1 MTTACNKEE
10 LSENHYKRDL
20 SSGRIRIPN
29 YQRDYAWKDKNFR
42 DLWEDLEEAIEYNK
56 KGQGHFIGTMVVAK
70 NEDNKK
76 LYDIIDGQQR
86 TTTIF
91 MLLHVLAN
99 EQNEK
104 DKQET
109 RKYLYQKGELKLE
122 VAPQNQSFF
131 KALLEAAEKG
141 NISHCEKD
149 ADTEGKQNLF
159 EVLKAILDK
168 VSKLNKEE
176 ANERLEALLE
186 MVLMRL
192 EEPDPGRAI
201 RTFQSVNDRG
211 VPLLLLDKLK
221 SLFIYYSNTF
231 CDGKRGLDQFIND
244 HFGEIFKIFAKIKK
258 SNHISSVG
266 GFDEGDIFRYHAG
279 SQKFDGIEFLGHYET
294 STENTYEKLKDEL
307 KEIKKSKL
315 KSFIQSYVSDL
326 KNFYQ
331 AFLDLLSEI
340 DTNPTTLK
348 AMLINTINPLFF
360 NSLIRLKINNELD
373 DEAMKLFAK
382 TDIVFFKAGK
392 KMRTTA
398 YNLIEEYLEK
408 GKEGLKSKMI
418 AQCRNHIES
427 ASWNLVNNASNSSCF
442 HYIFFEKNCHEMG
455 LVDLKK
461 LIPGKQFSQQKEHII
476 PINLLEQRSNNKIR
490 DLGFENK
497 EDLRAYI
504 DTYGNLIS
512 LEKSLNLKASDKDL
526 YGKDE
531 IYKNSAI
538 AFNRR
543 FNVKGFNK
551 KALIKR
557 NDEMQEWLINTFFKD
572 FAAH

>member
-1 MTTACNKEE
+1 M
-10 LSENHYKRDL
+10 
-20 SSGRIRIPN
+20 PN

-42 DLWEDLEEAIEYNK
+42 DLWEDLEEAIGYNK

-91 MLLHVLAN
+91 MLLHVLASK
-99 EQNEK
+99 QNEK
-104 DKQET
+104 DKQEI

-131 KALLEAAEKG
+131 KTLLEAAKEG
-141 NISHCEKD
+141 NISHYEKD

-168 VSKLNKEE
+168 VSKLSEE
-176 ANERLEALLE
+176 GVNERLETLLE

-192 EEPDPGRAI
+192 EEPNPGRAI

-211 VPLLLLDKLK
+211 VSLLLLDKLK
-221 SLFIYYSNTF
+221 SLLIYYSNTF

-258 SNHISSVG
+258 SDHISSVG
-266 GFDEGDIFRYHAG
+266 GSNFDEGDIFRYHAG
-279 SQKFDGIEFLGHYET
+279 SQKFDEIPFLGHYET
-294 STENTYEKLKDEL
+294 STDNTYEKLKDEL

-348 AMLINTINPLFF
+348 VMLINRINPLFF

-373 DEAMKLFAK
+373 DETLKLFAK
-382 TDIVFFKAGK
+382 TDIVFFKATRFLASK
-392 KMRTTA
+392 A
-398 YNLIEEYLEK
+398 YNLINAYLEK
-408 GKEGLKSKMI
+408 GKEELKSEMI
-418 AQCRNHIES
+418 AQCRNNDIES
-427 ASWNLVNNASNSSCF
+427 TSWKLVKNAPNPSCF
-442 HYIFFEKNCHEMG
+442 HYIFFEKNCQEMG
-455 LVDLKK
+455 LADLKK
-461 LIPGKQFSQQKEHII
+461 LIPGKQFSQEKEHII
-476 PINLLEQRSNNKIR
+476 PINLLELDNEIEIQK
-490 DLGFENK
+490 LGFEDK
-497 EDLRAYI
+497 KDLENYI

-512 LEKSLNLKASDKDL
+512 LESSLNRKASDKDL

-531 IYKNSAI
+531 IYKSSEI
-538 AFNRR
+538 PFNRR
-543 FNVKGFNK
+543 FNVKDFNK
-551 KALIKR
+551 KVLIKR
-557 NDEMQEWLINTFFKD
+557 NDEMREWLINTFFKD

>member
-1 MTTACNKEE
+1 
-10 LSENHYKRDL
+10 
-20 SSGRIRIPN
+20 
-29 YQRDYAWKDKNFR
+29 
-42 DLWEDLEEAIEYNK
+42 
-56 KGQGHFIGTMVVAK
+56 
-70 NEDNKK
+70 
-76 LYDIIDGQQR
+76 
-86 TTTIF
+86 

-99 EQNEK
+99 KQNEK

-109 RKYLYQKGELKLE
+109 RKYLYQKGELRLE

-131 KALLEAAEKG
+131 KTLLEAAEKG

-168 VSKLNKEE
+168 VSKLSEEE

-221 SLFIYYSNTF
+221 SLLIYYSNTF

-279 SQKFDGIEFLGHYET
+279 SQRFDGIEFLGHYEA
-294 STENTYEKLKDEL
+294 STDKTYEKLKDEL
-307 KEIKKSKL
+307 KKIKKSKL
-315 KSFIQSYVSDL
+315 ENFIQSYVSDL

-348 AMLINTINPLFF
+348 VMLINKINPRFF

-373 DEAMKLFAK
+373 DETLRLFAK
-382 TDIVFFKAGK
+382 TDIVLFKAGRDMK
-392 KMRTTA
+392 SAA
-398 YNLIEEYLEK
+398 YNLINAYLKK
-408 GKEGLKSKMI
+408 GKEGLKSEMI
-418 AQCRNHIES
+418 AQCRNNIEQ
-427 ASWNLVNNASNSSCF
+427 ASLKLVKNASNSSCF
-442 HYIFFEKNCHEMG
+442 HYIFFEKNCQEMG
-455 LVDLKK
+455 LADLKK
-461 LIPGKQFSQQKEHII
+461 LIPRKQFSQEKEHII
-476 PINLLEQRSNNKIR
+476 PINLLELDNEIEIQK
-490 DLGFENK
+490 LGFEDEK
-497 EDLRAYI
+497 DLEAYI

-512 LEKSLNLKASDKDL
+512 LESPLNSKAKDKDL
-526 YGKDE
+526 YEKDE
-531 IYKNSAI
+531 IYKSSEI
-538 AFNRR
+538 PFNRR

-551 KALIKR
+551 KVLIER
-557 NDEMQEWLINTFFKD
+557 NNAMREWLINTFFKD
-572 FAAH
+572 FATH

>member
-1 MTTACNKEE
+1 MKTTIKEIFQE
-10 LSENHYKRDL
+10 EGYS
-20 SSGRIRIPN
+20 IPN

-70 NEDNKK
+70 NEYNKK

-104 DKQET
+104 DKRET

-131 KALLEAAEKG
+131 KTLLETAEKG

-168 VSKLNKEE
+168 VSKLSEE
-176 ANERLEALLE
+176 GVNERLETLLE

-211 VPLLLLDKLK
+211 VSLLLLDKLK
-221 SLFIYYSNTF
+221 SLLIYYSNTF

-279 SQKFDGIEFLGHYET
+279 SQRFDGIEFLGHYAT
-294 STENTYEKLKDEL
+294 STEDTYEKFKDEL

-315 KSFIQSYVSDL
+315 KSFIRSYVSDL

-373 DEAMKLFAK
+373 DETLRLFAK
-382 TDIVFFKAGK
+382 TDIVFFKSGRYMKSAV
-392 KMRTTA
+392 
-398 YNLIEEYLEK
+398 YNLIGDYLQK
-408 GKEGLKSKMI
+408 GKEGLKSEMI
-418 AQCRNHIES
+418 AQCRNDIGL
-427 ASWNLVNNASNSSCF
+427 ASLKLVKNASNSSF
-442 HYIFFEKNCHEMG
+442 HYIFFEKNCQEMG
-455 LVDLKK
+455 LADLKK
-461 LIPGKQFSQQKEHII
+461 LIPGKQFSQEKEHII
-476 PINLLEQRSNNKIR
+476 PINLLELDNEIEIQK
-490 DLGFENK
+490 LGFEDK
-497 EDLRAYI
+497 KDLEDYI

-512 LEKSLNLKASDKDL
+512 LEGPLNSQASDKDL
-526 YGKDE
+526 YEKDE
-531 IYKNSAI
+531 IYKSSKI
-538 AFNRR
+538 PFNRR

-551 KALIKR
+551 KVLIER
-557 NDEMQEWLINTFFKD
+557 NDEMREWLIDTFFKD

>member
-1 MTTACNKEE
+1 
-10 LSENHYKRDL
+10 
-20 SSGRIRIPN
+20 
-29 YQRDYAWKDKNFR
+29 
-42 DLWEDLEEAIEYNK
+42 
-56 KGQGHFIGTMVVAK
+56 MVVAK

-141 NISHCEKD
+141 SISHCEKD

-168 VSKLNKEE
+168 VNKLNEE
-176 ANERLEALLE
+176 EVNERLEVLLE
-186 MVLMRL
+186 MVLMRF

-221 SLFIYYSNTF
+221 SLLIYYSNIF
-231 CDGKRGLDQFIND
+231 CDGKKGLDWFIND

-266 GFDEGDIFRYHAG
+266 GSNEGDIFRYHAG
-279 SQKFDGIEFLGHYET
+279 SQKFAEIEIFGQYKT
-294 STENTYEKLKDEL
+294 STTYEKLKDKL
-307 KEIKKSKL
+307 KEVRKDKL

-340 DTNPTTLK
+340 DTNPTTFK
-348 AMLINTINPLFF
+348 AMLINKINPLFF

-373 DEAMKLFAK
+373 DETLRLFAK
-382 TDIVFFKAGK
+382 TDIVFFKAGRD
-392 KMRTTA
+392 MRATA
-398 YNLIEEYLEK
+398 YNLINEYLQK

-418 AQCRNHIES
+418 AQCRNDIEL
-427 ASWNLVNNASNSSCF
+427 ASWKLVKNAFNSSCF
-442 HYIFFEKNCHEMG
+442 HYVFFEKNCQEMG
-455 LVDLKK
+455 FADLKK
-461 LIPGKQFSQQKEHII
+461 LIPGKQSSQQKEHII
-476 PINLLEQRSNNKIR
+476 PINLLELDNEIEIQK
-490 DLGFENK
+490 LGFEGK
-497 EDLRAYI
+497 TDLEDYI
-504 DTYGNLIS
+504 NTYGNLIS
-512 LEKSLNLKASDKDL
+512 LENSLNRKASDKDL

-531 IYKNSAI
+531 IYKNSEI
-538 AFNRR
+538 PFNRC

-557 NDEMQEWLINTFFKD
+557 NDEMREWLINTFFKD
-572 FAAH
+572 FTTQ

>member
-1 MTTACNKEE
+1 M
-10 LSENHYKRDL
+10 
-20 SSGRIRIPN
+20 
-29 YQRDYAWKDKNFR
+29 
-42 DLWEDLEEAIEYNK
+42 EYNK
-56 KGQGHFIGTMVVAK
+56 KGYGHFIGTMVVAK

-91 MLLHVLAN
+91 MLLHVLASK
-99 EQNEK
+99 QNEE

-131 KALLEAAEKG
+131 KTLLEVAEKE

-168 VSKLNKEE
+168 VSKLSEE
-176 ANERLEALLE
+176 EVNERLEVLLE
-186 MVLMRL
+186 MVLMRF

-221 SLFIYYSNTF
+221 SLLIYYSNTF
-231 CDGKRGLDQFIND
+231 CDEKRGLDQFIID

-258 SNHISSVG
+258 SDHISSVG

-279 SQKFDGIEFLGHYET
+279 SQRFDGIEFLGHYET
-294 STENTYEKLKDEL
+294 STDNTYEKLKAEL
-307 KEIKKSKL
+307 KKIKSTKSTL
-315 KSFIQSYVSDL
+315 ESFIQSYVSDL

-348 AMLINTINPLFF
+348 VMLINKINPRFF

-373 DEAMKLFAK
+373 DETLKLFAK
-382 TDIVFFKAGK
+382 TDIVLFKSTRCMKSA
-392 KMRTTA
+392 A
-398 YNLIEEYLEK
+398 YNLINEYLKK
-408 GKEGLKSKMI
+408 GKEGLKSEMI
-418 AQCRNHIES
+418 AQCRNNDIES
-427 ASWNLVNNASNSSCF
+427 TSWKLVKNAPNPSCF
-442 HYIFFEKNCHEMG
+442 HYIFFKKNCQEMG
-455 LVDLKK
+455 LADLKK

-476 PINLLEQRSNNKIR
+476 PINLLELDNEIEIQK
-490 DLGFENK
+490 LGFEDK
-497 EDLRAYI
+497 KDLENYI

-512 LEKSLNLKASDKDL
+512 LEKPLNSQAKDKDL
-526 YGKDE
+526 YEKDA
-531 IYKNSAI
+531 IYKSSEI
-538 AFNRR
+538 PFNRR

-551 KALIKR
+551 KVLIER
-557 NDEMQEWLINTFFKD
+557 NNAMREWLIDTFFKD
-572 FAAH
+572 FATH

>member
-1 MTTACNKEE
+1 
-10 LSENHYKRDL
+10 
-20 SSGRIRIPN
+20 
-29 YQRDYAWKDKNFR
+29 
-42 DLWEDLEEAIEYNK
+42 
-56 KGQGHFIGTMVVAK
+56 MVVAK

-76 LYDIIDGQQR
+76 LYNIIDGQQR

-176 ANERLEALLE
+176 VNERLEVLLE
-186 MVLMRL
+186 MVLMRF
-192 EEPDPGRAI
+192 EEPNPGRAI

-221 SLFIYYSNTF
+221 SLLIYYSNTF
-231 CDGKRGLDQFIND
+231 CDGKMGLDQFIND

-258 SNHISSVG
+258 NNHISSVG
-266 GFDEGDIFRYHAG
+266 GSNFDEGDIFRYHAG
-279 SQKFDGIEFLGHYET
+279 SQKFDGIEFLGHYRT
-294 STENTYEKLKDEL
+294 STDNTYEQLKDEL
-307 KEIKKSKL
+307 KGIKKSESKL

-340 DTNPTTLK
+340 DTNPTTFK
-348 AMLINTINPLFF
+348 VMLINKINPLFF

-373 DEAMKLFAK
+373 DETMRLFAK
-382 TDIVFFKAGK
+382 TDIVFFRVGRNMKAK
-392 KMRTTA
+392 A
-398 YNLIEEYLEK
+398 YNLINEYLQK

-418 AQCRNHIES
+418 AQCRNDIEQT
-427 ASWNLVNNASNSSCF
+427 SWRLVKNAPDPSCF
-442 HYIFFEKNCHEMG
+442 HYIFFEKNCQEMG
-455 LVDLKK
+455 LADLKK
-461 LIPGKQFSQQKEHII
+461 LIPEKQFSQEKEHII
-476 PINLLEQRSNNKIR
+476 PINLLELDNEIEIQK
-490 DLGFENK
+490 LGFEGK
-497 EDLRAYI
+497 KDLEDYI
-504 DTYGNLIS
+504 YTYGNLIS
-512 LEKSLNLKASDKDL
+512 LENSLNRKASDKDL

-531 IYKNSAI
+531 IYKSSEI
-538 AFNRR
+538 PFNRR
-543 FNVKGFNK
+543 FGVKGFNK
-551 KALIKR
+551 KALIAR
-557 NDEMQEWLINTFFKD
+557 NDEMREWLINTFFKD

>member
-1 MTTACNKEE
+1 
-10 LSENHYKRDL
+10 
-20 SSGRIRIPN
+20 
-29 YQRDYAWKDKNFR
+29 
-42 DLWEDLEEAIEYNK
+42 
-56 KGQGHFIGTMVVAK
+56 MVVSK
-70 NEDNKK
+70 NEDHKN

-91 MLLHVLAN
+91 MLLHVLASK
-99 EQNEK
+99 QNEE

-109 RKYLYQKGELKLE
+109 KRYLYQKGKLKLE
-122 VAPQNQSFF
+122 VASQNQSFF
-131 KALLEAAEKG
+131 KTLLEAAEKG

-159 EVLKAILDK
+159 EVLKAILDE
-168 VSKLNKEE
+168 VSKLSEEE

-186 MVLMRL
+186 MVLMRF

-221 SLFIYYSNTF
+221 SLLIYYSNTF

-258 SNHISSVG
+258 SHHISSVG
-266 GFDEGDIFRYHAG
+266 GSTFNEGDTFRYHAG
-279 SQKFDGIEFLGHYET
+279 SQRFDGIEFLGHYAA
-294 STENTYEKLKDEL
+294 STDKTYEKLKDEL
-307 KEIKKSKL
+307 RKIKKSKL
-315 KSFIQSYVSDL
+315 ESFIRSYVNDL

-348 AMLINTINPLFF
+348 VMLINKIDSSFF

-373 DEAMKLFAK
+373 DETLKLFAK
-382 TDIVFFKAGK
+382 TDIVFFRSTRNRPG
-392 KMRTTA
+392 TA
-398 YNLIEEYLEK
+398 YNLINAYLQK
-408 GKEGLKSKMI
+408 GKEGLKSEMI
-418 AQCRNHIES
+418 AQCRNDIGL
-427 ASWNLVNNASNSSCF
+427 ASWQSANNASNSSCF
-442 HYIFFEKNCHEMG
+442 HYIFFEKNCQEMG
-455 LVDLKK
+455 LADLKK
-461 LIPGKQFSQQKEHII
+461 LIPGKQFSQEKEHII
-476 PINLLEQRSNNKIR
+476 PINLLEQRPYNKIR
-490 DLGFENK
+490 DLGFEGK
-497 EDLRAYI
+497 KDLEDYI
-504 DTYGNLIS
+504 DTYSNFIS

-531 IYKNSAI
+531 IYKESRI
-538 AFNRR
+538 PFNRR

-551 KALIKR
+551 KVLIAR
-557 NDEMQEWLINTFFKD
+557 NDEMREWLIDIFFKD

>member
-1 MTTACNKEE
+1 MKTTIKEIFQAE
-10 LSENHYKRDL
+10 GYS
-20 SSGRIRIPN
+20 IPN
-29 YQRDYAWKDKNFR
+29 YQRDYAWKDKNFK

-99 EQNEK
+99 EQNEE

-176 ANERLEALLE
+176 VNERLEVLLE

-211 VPLLLLDKLK
+211 VPLLSLDKLK
-221 SLFIYYSNTF
+221 SLLIYYSNTF
-231 CDGKRGLDQFIND
+231 CDGKMGLDQFIND

-258 SNHISSVG
+258 SNHIFSVG
-266 GFDEGDIFRYHAG
+266 GPNFDEGDIFHYHAG
-279 SQKFDGIEFLGHYET
+279 SQKFDGIEFSRHYET
-294 STENTYEKLKDEL
+294 STDNAYEKLKDEL
-307 KEIKKSKL
+307 KKVKVEKDKL
-315 KSFIQSYVSDL
+315 ENFIRSYVSDL

-331 AFLDLLSEI
+331 AFFDLLSEI
-340 DTNPTTLK
+340 DTNPTTFK
-348 AMLINTINPLFF
+348 VMLINKINPFFF

-373 DEAMKLFAK
+373 DETLRLFAK
-382 TDIVFFKAGK
+382 TDIVFFKVGRDKAN
-392 KMRTTA
+392 A
-398 YNLIEEYLEK
+398 YNLIHEYLQK

-418 AQCRNHIES
+418 AQCRNDIEL
-427 ASWNLVNNASNSSCF
+427 ASWRLVKNAPDLSCF
-442 HYIFFEKNCHEMG
+442 HYIFFEKNC
-455 LVDLKK
+455 
-461 LIPGKQFSQQKEHII
+461 
-476 PINLLEQRSNNKIR
+476 
-490 DLGFENK
+490 
-497 EDLRAYI
+497 
-504 DTYGNLIS
+504 
-512 LEKSLNLKASDKDL
+512 
-526 YGKDE
+526 
-531 IYKNSAI
+531 
-538 AFNRR
+538 
-543 FNVKGFNK
+543 
-551 KALIKR
+551 
-557 NDEMQEWLINTFFKD
+557 
-572 FAAH
+572 

>member
-1 MTTACNKEE
+1 M
-10 LSENHYKRDL
+10 
-20 SSGRIRIPN
+20 
-29 YQRDYAWKDKNFR
+29 

-56 KGQGHFIGTMVVAK
+56 KGHRHFIGTMVVAK

-91 MLLHVLAN
+91 MLLHVLASK
-99 EQNEK
+99 QNEK
-104 DKQET
+104 DKRET

-131 KALLEAAEKG
+131 KTLLEAAEKG

-168 VSKLNKEE
+168 VSELSEE
-176 ANERLEALLE
+176 GVNERLEVLLE

-221 SLFIYYSNTF
+221 SLLIYYSNTF

-266 GFDEGDIFRYHAG
+266 GFDEGDIFRYHTG
-279 SQKFDGIEFLGHYET
+279 SQRFDGIEFLGHYEA
-294 STENTYEKLKDEL
+294 STDKTYEKLKDEL
-307 KEIKKSKL
+307 KNIKSTKSTL
-315 KSFIQSYVSDL
+315 ESFIQSYVSDL

-348 AMLINTINPLFF
+348 VMLINEINPRFF

-373 DEAMKLFAK
+373 DETLKLFAK
-382 TDIVFFKAGK
+382 TDIVLFKATRSMK
-392 KMRTTA
+392 AAA
-398 YNLIEEYLEK
+398 YNLINAYLKK
-408 GKEGLKSKMI
+408 GKEGLKSEMI
-418 AQCRNHIES
+418 AQCRNDIK
-427 ASWNLVNNASNSSCF
+427 LV
-442 HYIFFEKNCHEMG
+442 
-455 LVDLKK
+455 
-461 LIPGKQFSQQKEHII
+461 
-476 PINLLEQRSNNKIR
+476 
-490 DLGFENK
+490 
-497 EDLRAYI
+497 
-504 DTYGNLIS
+504 
-512 LEKSLNLKASDKDL
+512 SLNLV
-526 YGKDE
+526 
-531 IYKNSAI
+531 KN
-538 AFNRR
+538 AFNSP
-543 FNVKGFNK
+543 
-551 KALIKR
+551 
-557 NDEMQEWLINTFFKD
+557 
-572 FAAH
+572 

>member
-1 MTTACNKEE
+1 
-10 LSENHYKRDL
+10 
-20 SSGRIRIPN
+20 
-29 YQRDYAWKDKNFR
+29 
-42 DLWEDLEEAIEYNK
+42 
-56 KGQGHFIGTMVVAK
+56 MVVAK

-131 KALLEAAEKG
+131 KASLEAAEKG

-168 VSKLNKEE
+168 VSKLNEE
-176 ANERLEALLE
+176 EVNERLETLLE

-221 SLFIYYSNTF
+221 SLLIYYSNTF
-231 CDGKRGLDQFIND
+231 CDGKMGLDQFIND

-258 SNHISSVG
+258 SNHIFSVG
-266 GFDEGDIFRYHAG
+266 GSNFDEGDIFRYHAG
-279 SQKFDGIEFLGHYET
+279 SQEFDGIDFLGHYSA
-294 STENTYEKLKDEL
+294 STDNTYEQLKDEL
-307 KEIKKSKL
+307 KEIKKSKSKL

-340 DTNPTTLK
+340 DTNPTTFK
-348 AMLINTINPLFF
+348 AMLINKIDSFFF

-373 DEAMKLFAK
+373 DETLKLFAK
-382 TDIVFFKAGK
+382 TNIVFFKVGRN
-392 KMRTTA
+392 MRANA
-398 YNLIEEYLEK
+398 YNLINEYLQK

-418 AQCRNHIES
+418 AQCRNDIEIES
-427 ASWNLVNNASNSSCF
+427 ASWELVENASDSSSHPSSF
-442 HYIFFEKNCHEMG
+442 HYTFFEKNCQEMG
-455 LVDLKK
+455 IADLKK
-461 LIPGKQFSQQKEHII
+461 LIREKQLSQEKEHII
-476 PINLLEQRSNNKIR
+476 PENLLELDNEIEIQK
-490 DLGFENK
+490 LGFEDK
-497 EDLRAYI
+497 KDLEDYI

-512 LEKSLNLKASDKDL
+512 LEGPLNSQASDKDL

-531 IYKNSAI
+531 IYKNSEI
-538 AFNRR
+538 PFNRR

-551 KALIKR
+551 KALIAR
-557 NDEMQEWLINTFFKD
+557 NDEMREWLINTFFKD
-572 FAAH
+572 FVAH

>member
-1 MTTACNKEE
+1 MFLN
-10 LSENHYKRDL
+10 
-20 SSGRIRIPN
+20 
-29 YQRDYAWKDKNFR
+29 
-42 DLWEDLEEAIEYNK
+42 
-56 KGQGHFIGTMVVAK
+56 
-70 NEDNKK
+70 NEDNKN

-131 KALLEAAEKG
+131 KTLLEAAEKG
-141 NISHCEKD
+141 SISHCEKD

-168 VSKLNKEE
+168 VSKLSEE
-176 ANERLEALLE
+176 EVNERLEVLLK

-221 SLFIYYSNTF
+221 SLLIYYSNTF

-258 SNHISSVG
+258 SDHISSVG
-266 GFDEGDIFRYHAG
+266 SKQFDEGDIFRYHAG
-279 SQKFDGIEFLGHYET
+279 SQEFDEIHFLGHYEA
-294 STENTYEKLKDEL
+294 STDKTYEKLKDEL
-307 KEIKKSKL
+307 KKIKKSKL
-315 KSFIQSYVSDL
+315 ESFIRSYVSDL

-348 AMLINTINPLFF
+348 VMLINRINPLF
-360 NSLIRLKINNELD
+360 SIH
-373 DEAMKLFAK
+373 
-382 TDIVFFKAGK
+382 
-392 KMRTTA
+392 
-398 YNLIEEYLEK
+398 
-408 GKEGLKSKMI
+408 S
-418 AQCRNHIES
+418 S
-427 ASWNLVNNASNSSCF
+427 A
-442 HYIFFEKNCHEMG
+442 
-455 LVDLKK
+455 
-461 LIPGKQFSQQKEHII
+461 
-476 PINLLEQRSNNKIR
+476 
-490 DLGFENK
+490 
-497 EDLRAYI
+497 
-504 DTYGNLIS
+504 
-512 LEKSLNLKASDKDL
+512 
-526 YGKDE
+526 
-531 IYKNSAI
+531 
-538 AFNRR
+538 
-543 FNVKGFNK
+543 
-551 KALIKR
+551 
-557 NDEMQEWLINTFFKD
+557 
-572 FAAH
+572 

>member
-1 MTTACNKEE
+1 MKTTIKEIFQE
-10 LSENHYKRDL
+10 EGYS
-20 SSGRIRIPN
+20 IPN

-104 DKQET
+104 DKRET

-131 KALLEAAEKG
+131 KTLLEAAEKE

-159 EVLKAILDK
+159 EVLKAIWDK

-176 ANERLEALLE
+176 VNERLEELLK

-192 EEPDPGRAI
+192 EETNPGRAI

-221 SLFIYYSNTF
+221 SLLIYYSNTF

-279 SQKFDGIEFLGHYET
+279 SQRFDGIEFLGHYEA
-294 STENTYEKLKDEL
+294 STDKTYEKLKDEL
-307 KEIKKSKL
+307 KKIKKSTL
-315 KSFIQSYVSDL
+315 ESFIQSYVSDL

-348 AMLINTINPLFF
+348 VMLINKINPRFF

-373 DEAMKLFAK
+373 DETLKLFAK

-418 AQCRNHIES
+418 DQCRNYIES
-427 ASWNLVNNASNSSCF
+427 ASLEFVNNASNSSCF
-442 HYIFFEKNCHEMG
+442 HYLFFEKNCQEMG
-455 LVDLKK
+455 FADLKK

-476 PINLLEQRSNNKIR
+476 PINLVEQRFSNKTK
-490 DLGFENK
+490 DLGFEDK
-497 EDLRAYI
+497 KDLEAYI
-504 DTYGNLIS
+504 NTYGNFIS
-512 LEKSLNLKASDKDL
+512 LEKPLNLKASDKDL
-526 YGKDE
+526 YEKDA
-531 IYKNSAI
+531 IYKESRI
-538 AFNRR
+538 PFNRC

-551 KALIKR
+551 KVLIER
-557 NDEMQEWLINTFFKD
+557 NDEMREWLINTFFKD

>member
-1 MTTACNKEE
+1 
-10 LSENHYKRDL
+10 
-20 SSGRIRIPN
+20 
-29 YQRDYAWKDKNFR
+29 
-42 DLWEDLEEAIEYNK
+42 
-56 KGQGHFIGTMVVAK
+56 MVVAK

-122 VAPQNQSFF
+122 VASQNQSFF

-159 EVLKAILDK
+159 EVLKAILDE

-176 ANERLEALLE
+176 VNERLEALLE

-221 SLFIYYSNTF
+221 SLLIYYSNTF

-266 GFDEGDIFRYHAG
+266 GSNFDEGDIFRYHAG
-279 SQKFDGIEFLGHYET
+279 SQKFDGIDFLGHYET
-294 STENTYEKLKDEL
+294 TKTYEQLKDKLKEVRKGD
-307 KEIKKSKL
+307 KL

-331 AFLDLLSEI
+331 DFLDLLSEI
-340 DTNPTTLK
+340 DTNPTTFK
-348 AMLINTINPLFF
+348 VMLINNI
-360 NSLIRLKINNELD
+360 NSLFSIR
-373 DEAMKLFAK
+373 
-382 TDIVFFKAGK
+382 
-392 KMRTTA
+392 
-398 YNLIEEYLEK
+398 
-408 GKEGLKSKMI
+408 S
-418 AQCRNHIES
+418 S
-427 ASWNLVNNASNSSCF
+427 A
-442 HYIFFEKNCHEMG
+442 
-455 LVDLKK
+455 
-461 LIPGKQFSQQKEHII
+461 
-476 PINLLEQRSNNKIR
+476 
-490 DLGFENK
+490 
-497 EDLRAYI
+497 
-504 DTYGNLIS
+504 
-512 LEKSLNLKASDKDL
+512 
-526 YGKDE
+526 
-531 IYKNSAI
+531 
-538 AFNRR
+538 
-543 FNVKGFNK
+543 
-551 KALIKR
+551 
-557 NDEMQEWLINTFFKD
+557 
-572 FAAH
+572 

>member
-1 MTTACNKEE
+1 
-10 LSENHYKRDL
+10 
-20 SSGRIRIPN
+20 
-29 YQRDYAWKDKNFR
+29 
-42 DLWEDLEEAIEYNK
+42 
-56 KGQGHFIGTMVVAK
+56 MVVAN

-99 EQNEK
+99 KQNEE

-109 RKYLYQKGELKLE
+109 RKYLYQKGELRLE
-122 VAPQNQSFF
+122 VAPENQSFF
-131 KALLEAAEKG
+131 KALLEVAEKG

-176 ANERLEALLE
+176 VNERLEVLLD

-221 SLFIYYSNTF
+221 SLLIYYSNTF

-294 STENTYEKLKDEL
+294 STENTYEQLKDEL

-340 DTNPTTLK
+340 DTNPTTFK

-373 DEAMKLFAK
+373 DETLRLFAK

-392 KMRTTA
+392 KMKTTA

-418 AQCRNHIES
+418 AQCRNYIES
-427 ASWNLVNNASNSSCF
+427 ASWKLVKDAPNSSCF
-442 HYIFFEKNCHEMG
+442 HYIFFEKNCQEMG
-455 LVDLKK
+455 LADLKK
-461 LIPGKQFSQQKEHII
+461 LIPGKQLSQDIEHII
-476 PINLLEQRSNNKIR
+476 PINLSEQRFSNKIR
-490 DLGFENK
+490 DLGFEDK

-504 DTYGNLIS
+504 NTYGNLIS
-512 LEKSLNLKASDKDL
+512 LEKSLNRKASDKDL

-531 IYKNSAI
+531 IYKESRI
-538 AFNRR
+538 PFNRR

-551 KALIKR
+551 KTLIKR
-557 NDEMQEWLINTFFKD
+557 NDEMQEWLIDTFFKD

>member
-1 MTTACNKEE
+1 
-10 LSENHYKRDL
+10 
-20 SSGRIRIPN
+20 
-29 YQRDYAWKDKNFR
+29 
-42 DLWEDLEEAIEYNK
+42 
-56 KGQGHFIGTMVVAK
+56 MVIAK
-70 NEDNKK
+70 NEYNKK

-91 MLLHVLAN
+91 MLLHVLTN
-99 EQNEK
+99 EQKCEK

-176 ANERLEALLE
+176 MNERLEALLE

-221 SLFIYYSNTF
+221 SLLIYYSNTF

-279 SQKFDGIEFLGHYET
+279 SQRFDGIDFLGHYKA
-294 STENTYEKLKDEL
+294 STEDTYEQLKDKLKEVR
-307 KEIKKSKL
+307 KSKL

-331 AFLDLLSEI
+331 AFFDLLSEI
-340 DTNPTTLK
+340 DTNPTTFK
-348 AMLINTINPLFF
+348 VMLINKIRPSFF

-373 DEAMKLFAK
+373 DETMRLFAK
-382 TDIVFFKAGK
+382 TDIVLFKAGRDMK
-392 KMRTTA
+392 SVA
-398 YNLIEEYLEK
+398 YNLIHEYLKK

-418 AQCRNHIES
+418 TQCRNDIEQ
-427 ASWNLVNNASNSSCF
+427 ASWKLVKNASNSSCF
-442 HYIFFEKNCHEMG
+442 HYIFFEKNCQEMG
-455 LVDLKK
+455 LADLKK
-461 LIPGKQFSQQKEHII
+461 LIPGKQLSQDIEHII
-476 PINLLEQRSNNKIR
+476 PINLSEQRFSNKIR
-490 DLGFENK
+490 DLGFEDK
-497 EDLRAYI
+497 EDLRVYI
-504 DTYGNLIS
+504 NTYGNLIS
-512 LEKSLNLKASDKDL
+512 LENSLNRKASDKDL

-531 IYKNSAI
+531 IYKESRI
-538 AFNRR
+538 PFNRR

-557 NDEMQEWLINTFFKD
+557 NDEMQEWLIDTFFKD
-572 FAAH
+572 FATH

>member
-1 MTTACNKEE
+1 
-10 LSENHYKRDL
+10 
-20 SSGRIRIPN
+20 
-29 YQRDYAWKDKNFR
+29 
-42 DLWEDLEEAIEYNK
+42 
-56 KGQGHFIGTMVVAK
+56 MVVTK

-91 MLLHVLAN
+91 MLLHVLASK
-99 EQNEK
+99 QNEK

-122 VAPQNQSFF
+122 VASQNQSFF
-131 KALLEAAEKG
+131 KTLLEAAEKE

-168 VSKLNKEE
+168 VSKLSEE
-176 ANERLEALLE
+176 EVNERLEALLE

-192 EEPDPGRAI
+192 EEPDPGKAI

-221 SLFIYYSNTF
+221 SLLIYYSNTF
-231 CDGKRGLDQFIND
+231 CDGKNGLDQFIND
-244 HFGEIFKIFAKIKK
+244 HFGGIFKIVAKIKE
-258 SNHISSVG
+258 SNHI
-266 GFDEGDIFRYHAG
+266 DEGDIFRYHAG
-279 SQKFDGIEFLGHYET
+279 SQRFDGIEFLGHYKI
-294 STENTYEKLKDEL
+294 STANAYEKLKDEL
-307 KEIKKSKL
+307 KKVEKDEL
-315 KSFIQSYVSDL
+315 ENFIRSYVSDL

-348 AMLINTINPLFF
+348 VMLINRINPHFF

-373 DEAMKLFAK
+373 DETLKLFAK
-382 TDIVFFKAGK
+382 TDIVLFKSTRYMQSA
-392 KMRTTA
+392 A
-398 YNLIEEYLEK
+398 YNLIHAYLEK
-408 GKEGLKSKMI
+408 GKEGLKIEMI
-418 AQCRNHIES
+418 AQCRNDIKQ
-427 ASWNLVNNASNSSCF
+427 ASLNLVKYASNLSSF
-442 HYIFFEKNCHEMG
+442 HYVFFEKNCQEMG
-455 LVDLKK
+455 LADLKK
-461 LIPGKQFSQQKEHII
+461 LIPEKQFSQEKEHII
-476 PINLLEQRSNNKIR
+476 PINLLKLDNEIEIQK
-490 DLGFENK
+490 LGFEDEK
-497 EDLRAYI
+497 DLENYI

-512 LEKSLNLKASDKDL
+512 LESSLNRKASDKDL

-531 IYKNSAI
+531 IYKESRI
-538 AFNRR
+538 PFNRR

-551 KALIKR
+551 KVLIER
-557 NDEMQEWLINTFFKD
+557 NNAMREWLIDTFFKD
-572 FAAH
+572 FATN

>member
-1 MTTACNKEE
+1 M
-10 LSENHYKRDL
+10 
-20 SSGRIRIPN
+20 
-29 YQRDYAWKDKNFR
+29 
-42 DLWEDLEEAIEYNK
+42 
-56 KGQGHFIGTMVVAK
+56 
-70 NEDNKK
+70 
-76 LYDIIDGQQR
+76 
-86 TTTIF
+86 
-91 MLLHVLAN
+91 
-99 EQNEK
+99 
-104 DKQET
+104 
-109 RKYLYQKGELKLE
+109 
-122 VAPQNQSFF
+122 
-131 KALLEAAEKG
+131 
-141 NISHCEKD
+141 
-149 ADTEGKQNLF
+149 
-159 EVLKAILDK
+159 
-168 VSKLNKEE
+168 
-176 ANERLEALLE
+176 NERLEVLLE

-201 RTFQSVNDRG
+201 KTFQSVNDRG

-221 SLFIYYSNTF
+221 SLLIYYSNTF

-266 GFDEGDIFRYHAG
+266 NSDEGDIFRYHAG
-279 SQKFDGIEFLGHYET
+279 SQKFDGIPFLGDNKL
-294 STENTYEKLKDEL
+294 STDNTYEKLKDEL
-307 KEIKKSKL
+307 KEIRKSKL

-340 DTNPTTLK
+340 DTNPTTFK
-348 AMLINTINPLFF
+348 VMLVNKIKPSFF

-373 DEAMKLFAK
+373 DETLKLFAK

-418 AQCRNHIES
+418 AQCRNYIES
-427 ASWNLVNNASNSSCF
+427 ASWNLVNNAPNPSCF

-455 LVDLKK
+455 LADLKK

-476 PINLLEQRSNNKIR
+476 PIDLLEQRSNNKIR

-504 DTYGNLIS
+504 HTYGNLIS
-512 LEKSLNLKASDKDL
+512 LEKSLNGKASDKDL

-538 AFNRR
+538 PFNRR

-557 NDEMQEWLINTFFKD
+557 NDEMQEWLIDTFFKD
-572 FAAH
+572 FATH